1 MCRGYGRLGRCARS
15 VGVLVMGVAVVAVVA
30 AGMIT
35 VVAGAIVGGA
45 RRIVDVPPVTDPP

>member
-1 MCRGYGRLGRCARS
+1 MGRCARS